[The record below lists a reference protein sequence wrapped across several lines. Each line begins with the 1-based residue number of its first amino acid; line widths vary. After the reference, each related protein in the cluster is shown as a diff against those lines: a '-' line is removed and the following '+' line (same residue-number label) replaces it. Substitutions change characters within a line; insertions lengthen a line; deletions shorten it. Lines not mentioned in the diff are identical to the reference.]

1 MAVDALYL
9 LDSRRSIRRV
19 IVFGV
24 YELIHDEASHE
35 LDAEIDVKYCAEPG
49 EYLGFFDIDHHFRLF
64 AIDKADDDDKR
75 GVTVITATDSAVA
88 QLAHAIVPEAR
99 MEAATAQQAA
109 EAVLAGSGFA
119 LGLVTLKE
127 ETRALSL
134 YMTNRW
140 KALRDIAVQYQV
152 RVTPYYEIVDG
163 EIAGRRVDVTER
175 TSEYRGILF
184 EGASGTSQIY
194 VTRSGIPITRM
205 YGYGKATG
213 EEDPPTCVTFA
224 DVVWSRENGDPADKP
239 AGQTYIDDPDADS
252 ADVWEDAYNDK
263 YEEDPAKLLASTWA
277 ELQKRRRPKISGTA
291 TAADL
296 EDIPGHEH
304 RIVRLH
310 DKVVVRTKR
319 GEDVEASVIG
329 IKRNYLRPGLTKI
342 TVGEETDDS
351 GLIQRIAKLSS
362 DSSAQEK
369 TAQSTSNRLIITR
382 QLVQVNADTI
392 QLNARL
398 IEANTEEIRLTASNL
413 KDFESSTDTL
423 LTQVKLDMYGDG
435 TSANAGLVARVS
447 DAEGEI
453 SHAALTLYGD
463 GTSANAGLVAKV
475 RDNEAAVLL
484 HADELGTLAEIKAD
498 KVDLGNYATV
508 KRLEAELSDVQ
519 LALADSITTRTLN
532 VTGAT
537 NTDSI
542 LANSASMTSMRL
554 EGHGI
559 TLKSAKLVK
568 SVGLTKEY
576 ASVPASNGLTYVV
589 ISSATVSYSTDDVYY
604 MSWE

>member
-99 MEAATAQQAA
+99 MEAATARQAA
-109 EAVLAGSGFA
+109 EAVLASSGFT
-119 LGLVTLKE
+119 LGLVTIKE
-127 ETRALSL
+127 ETSPLSL

-163 EIAGRRVDVTER
+163 EITGRRVDVTER
-175 TSEYRGILF
+175 TSEYRGLLF

-224 DVVWSRENGDPADKP
+224 DVVWSRANGDPADKP
-239 AGQTYIDDPDADS
+239 AGQAYIDDPDADS

-263 YEEDPAKLLASTWA
+263 YEEDQARLLESTWA
-277 ELQKRRRPKISGTA
+277 ELEKRRRPKVSGTA

-296 EDIPGHEH
+296 EDIPGHEY

-319 GEDVEASVIG
+319 GEDVEAAVIG

-413 KDFESSTDTL
+413 KDFEASTDTL

-435 TSANAGLVARVS
+435 TSAYAGLVTRVS

-475 RDNEAAVLL
+475 GDQEAAISL

-508 KRLEAELSDVQ
+508 KTLESELSLLESTIADQISTQRLSAVN
-519 LALADSITTRTLN
+519 LACGTMRFADNEISLKSFSP
-532 VTGAT
+532 VTGGKVTEGAT
-537 NTDSI
+537 
-542 LANSASMTSMRL
+542 MTNYKVYN
-554 EGHGI
+554 EGTVIG
-559 TLKSAKLVK
+559 
-568 SVGLTKEY
+568 SVNIPSTWKF
-576 ASVPASNGLTYVV
+576 
-589 ISSATVSYSTDDVYY
+589 SATYGSKIYY
-604 MSWE
+604 LSWE

>member
-152 RVTPYYEIVDG
+152 RVMPYYEIVDG

-224 DVVWSRENGDPADKP
+224 DVVWSRESGDPADKP
-239 AGQTYIDDPDADS
+239 AGQAYIDDPDADS

-263 YEEDPAKLLASTWA
+263 YEEDPARLLSSTWE
-277 ELQKRRRPKISGTA
+277 ELEKRRRPKVSGTA

-319 GEDVEASVIG
+319 GDDVEAAVIG

-351 GLIQRIAKLSS
+351 GLIQRIAKLNS

-398 IEANTEEIRLTASNL
+398 LEANTEEIRLTASNL
-413 KDFESSTDTL
+413 KDFEASTDTL

-435 TSANAGLVARVS
+435 TSAYAGLVTRVS

-475 RDNEAAVLL
+475 GDQEAAISL

-508 KRLEAELSDVQ
+508 KTLESELS
-519 LALADSITTRTLN
+519 LLESTIADQISTQRLSAVNLDCGTMRFADNEISLKSFSP
-532 VTGAT
+532 VTGGKVTEGAT
-537 NTDSI
+537 
-542 LANSASMTSMRL
+542 MTNYKVYN
-554 EGHGI
+554 EGTVIG
-559 TLKSAKLVK
+559 
-568 SVGLTKEY
+568 SVNIPSTWKF
-576 ASVPASNGLTYVV
+576 
-589 ISSATVSYSTDDVYY
+589 SATYGSKIYY
-604 MSWE
+604 LSWE

>member
-9 LDSRRSIRRV
+9 LDSRRRIRRS
-19 IVFGV
+19 IVWGV
-24 YELIHDEASHE
+24 YELIHDEASYE
-35 LDAEIDVKYCAEPG
+35 LDAEIDVKYSAEPG
-49 EYLGFFDIDHHFRLF
+49 EYLGFFDVDHHFRLF
-64 AIDKADDDDKR
+64 AIDKAEDDDQR

-88 QLAHAIVPEAR
+88 QLAHSIVPEVR
-99 MEAATAQQAA
+99 LEAATARQAA
-109 EAVLAGSGFA
+109 EAVLSGSGFA
-119 LGLVTLKE
+119 LGSVTDSA
-127 ETRALSL
+127 ETNGISV
-134 YMTNRW
+134 YMQARW
-140 KALRDIAVQYQV
+140 KVLRDMAVQYQL
-152 RVTPYYEIVDG
+152 RITPYYEIVDG
-163 EIAGRRVDVTER
+163 KIAGRRVDVTER
-175 TSEYRGILF
+175 TSEYRGRLL

-224 DVVWSRENGDPADKP
+224 DVVWSRANGDPADKP

-252 ADVWEDAYNDK
+252 ADVWEDVYNDK

-277 ELQKRRRPKISGTA
+277 ELQKRRKPKVSGTA
-291 TAADL
+291 TAADM

-304 RIVRLH
+304 KIVRMH
-310 DKVVVRTKR
+310 DKVVVRTRR

-329 IKRNYLRPGLTKI
+329 IKRNYLRRGLTKI

-369 TAQSTSNRLIITR
+369 TAQSTSNRLIITK
-382 QLVQVNADTI
+382 QSVQVNADLI

-398 IEANTEEIRLTASNL
+398 ITANTQKIDLTASNL
-413 KDFESSTDTL
+413 KKFEKGTDER
-423 LTQVKLDMYGDG
+423 LTTAELVMFGDG

-453 SHAALTLYGD
+453 SRAGLTLYGD

-475 RDNEAAVLL
+475 GDQEAAISL
-484 HADELGTLAEIKAD
+484 HADKLGTLAEIKAD
-498 KVDLGNYATV
+498 KIDLNGYVTA
-508 KRLEAELSDVQ
+508 KQLETEFTNFESGISDSLYVRALS
-519 LALADSITTRTLN
+519 SN
-532 VTGAT
+532 VFEC
-537 NTDSI
+537 
-542 LANSASMTSMRL
+542 ASMSYK
-554 EGHGI
+554 GSAVS
-559 TLKSAKLVK
+559 LKSAKLVK

-576 ASVPASNGLTYVV
+576 ASVPATNGLTYVV
-589 ISSATVSYSTDDVYY
+589 LSSATISYSTDDVYY
-604 MSWE
+604 LSWE

>member
-88 QLAHAIVPEAR
+88 QLAHAIVTEAR
-99 MEAATAQQAA
+99 MEAATAHQAA

-127 ETRALSL
+127 ETRAMSL

-163 EIAGRRVDVTER
+163 EIAGRRVDVTDR
-175 TSEYRGILF
+175 TSEYRGLLF

-224 DVVWSRENGDPADKP
+224 DVVWSRANGDPADKP
-239 AGQTYIDDPDADS
+239 AGQAYIDDPDAGS

-263 YEEDPAKLLASTWA
+263 YEEDPARLLASTWA
-277 ELQKRRRPKISGTA
+277 ELEKRRRPKVSGTA

-296 EDIPGHEH
+296 EDIPGYKH

-319 GEDVEASVIG
+319 GEDVEAAVIG
-329 IKRNYLRPGLTKI
+329 IKRNYMRPGMTKI

-362 DSSAQEK
+362 DSRAQDK

-398 IEANTEEIRLTASNL
+398 IEANTEEIRMTASTL
-413 KDFESSTDTL
+413 KDFEASTDTL

-435 TSANAGLVARVS
+435 TSAYAGLVTRVS

-508 KRLEAELSDVQ
+508 KMLESELS
-519 LALADSITTRTLN
+519 LLESTIADQISTQRLSAVNLDCGTIRFADNEISLKSFSP
-532 VTGAT
+532 VTGGKVTEGAT
-537 NTDSI
+537 
-542 LANSASMTSMRL
+542 MTNYKVYN
-554 EGHGI
+554 EGTVIG
-559 TLKSAKLVK
+559 
-568 SVGLTKEY
+568 SVNIPSTWKF
-576 ASVPASNGLTYVV
+576 
-589 ISSATVSYSTDDVYY
+589 SATYGSKIYY
-604 MSWE
+604 LSWE

>member
-239 AGQTYIDDPDADS
+239 AGQAYIDDPDADS

-263 YEEDPAKLLASTWA
+263 YEEDPAKLLESTWE
-277 ELQKRRRPKISGTA
+277 ELEKRRRPKVSGTA

-319 GEDVEASVIG
+319 GEDVEAAVIG

-392 QLNARL
+392 QLNASL
-398 IEANTEEIRLTASNL
+398 IEANTEEIRMTASNL
-413 KDFESSTDTL
+413 KDFEASTDTL

-435 TSANAGLVARVS
+435 TSAYAGLVTRVS

-475 RDNEAAVLL
+475 GDQEAAISL

-508 KRLEAELSDVQ
+508 KTLESELSLLESTIADQISTQRLSAVN
-519 LALADSITTRTLN
+519 LACGTMRFADNEISLKSFSP
-532 VTGAT
+532 VTGGKVTEGAT
-537 NTDSI
+537 
-542 LANSASMTSMRL
+542 MTNYKVYN
-554 EGHGI
+554 EGTVIG
-559 TLKSAKLVK
+559 
-568 SVGLTKEY
+568 SVNIPSTWKF
-576 ASVPASNGLTYVV
+576 
-589 ISSATVSYSTDDVYY
+589 SATYGSKIYY
-604 MSWE
+604 LSWE

>member
-163 EIAGRRVDVTER
+163 EITGRRVDVTER
-175 TSEYRGILF
+175 TSEYRGLLF

-239 AGQTYIDDPDADS
+239 AGQAYIDDPDADS

-263 YEEDPAKLLASTWA
+263 YEEDPAKLLESTWE
-277 ELQKRRRPKISGTA
+277 ELEKRRKPKVSGTA

-296 EDIPGHEH
+296 EDILGHEH

-319 GEDVEASVIG
+319 GEDVEAAVIG
-329 IKRNYLRPGLTKI
+329 IKRNYLRPGMTKI

-413 KDFESSTDTL
+413 KDFEASTDTL

-453 SHAALTLYGD
+453 SRAGLTLYGD
-463 GTSANAGLVAKV
+463 GTSANVGLVAKV

-537 NTDSI
+537 NTDSL

-604 MSWE
+604 LSWK

>member
-1 MAVDALYL
+1 
-9 LDSRRSIRRV
+9 
-19 IVFGV
+19 
-24 YELIHDEASHE
+24 
-35 LDAEIDVKYCAEPG
+35 
-49 EYLGFFDIDHHFRLF
+49 
-64 AIDKADDDDKR
+64 
-75 GVTVITATDSAVA
+75 
-88 QLAHAIVPEAR
+88 
-99 MEAATAQQAA
+99 
-109 EAVLAGSGFA
+109 
-119 LGLVTLKE
+119 
-127 ETRALSL
+127 
-134 YMTNRW
+134 
-140 KALRDIAVQYQV
+140 
-152 RVTPYYEIVDG
+152 
-163 EIAGRRVDVTER
+163 
-175 TSEYRGILF
+175 
-184 EGASGTSQIY
+184 
-194 VTRSGIPITRM
+194 M

-224 DVVWSRENGDPADKP
+224 DVVWSRANGDPADKP
-239 AGQTYIDDPDADS
+239 AGQAYIDDPDADS
-252 ADVWEDAYNDK
+252 ADVWEDVYNDK
-263 YEEDPAKLLASTWA
+263 YEEDPARLLASTWA
-277 ELQKRRRPKISGTA
+277 ELEKRRRPKVSGTA

-304 RIVRLH
+304 RIVRLN

-319 GEDVEASVIG
+319 GEDVEAAVIG
-329 IKRNYLRPGLTKI
+329 IKRNYLRPGMTKI

-398 IEANTEEIRLTASNL
+398 IEANTEEIRMMASNL
-413 KDFESSTDTL
+413 KDFEASTDTL

-435 TSANAGLVARVS
+435 TSAYAGLVARVS

-475 RDNEAAVLL
+475 GDQEAAISL

-537 NTDSI
+537 NTDSL

-554 EGHGI
+554 EGYGI

-568 SVGLTKEY
+568 SVGLSKEY

-589 ISSATVSYSTDDVYY
+589 ISSATISYSTDDVYY
-604 MSWE
+604 LSWE

>member
-109 EAVLAGSGFA
+109 EAVLAGSGFT

-127 ETRALSL
+127 ETSPLSL

-224 DVVWSRENGDPADKP
+224 DVVWSRANGDPADKP
-239 AGQTYIDDPDADS
+239 AGQAYIDDPDADS

-263 YEEDPAKLLASTWA
+263 YEEDPEKLLASTWA
-277 ELQKRRRPKISGTA
+277 ELEKRRRPKVSGTA

-319 GEDVEASVIG
+319 GEDVEAAVIG

-398 IEANTEEIRLTASNL
+398 IEANTEEIRMTASNL
-413 KDFESSTDTL
+413 KDFEASTDTL

-435 TSANAGLVARVS
+435 TSANAGLVAKV
-447 DAEGEI
+447 
-453 SHAALTLYGD
+453 GD
-463 GTSANAGLVAKV
+463 Q
-475 RDNEAAVLL
+475 EAAISL

-508 KRLEAELSDVQ
+508 KTLESELS
-519 LALADSITTRTLN
+519 LLESTIADQISTQRLSAVNLDCGTMRFADNEISLKSFSP
-532 VTGAT
+532 VTGGKVTEGAT
-537 NTDSI
+537 
-542 LANSASMTSMRL
+542 MTNYKVYN
-554 EGHGI
+554 EGTVIG
-559 TLKSAKLVK
+559 
-568 SVGLTKEY
+568 SVNIPSTWKF
-576 ASVPASNGLTYVV
+576 
-589 ISSATVSYSTDDVYY
+589 SATYGSKIYY
-604 MSWE
+604 LSWE

>member
-175 TSEYRGILF
+175 TSEYRGLLF

-213 EEDPPTCVTFA
+213 EEDPPTCVTFS

-239 AGQTYIDDPDADS
+239 AGQAYIDDPDAGS

-263 YEEDPAKLLASTWA
+263 YEEDPERLLESTWA
-277 ELQKRRRPKISGTA
+277 ELEKRRRPKVSGTA

-319 GEDVEASVIG
+319 GEDVEAAVIG
-329 IKRNYLRPGLTKI
+329 IKRNYLQTGLTKI

-398 IEANTEEIRLTASNL
+398 IEANTEEIRMTASNL
-413 KDFESSTDTL
+413 KDFEASTDTL

-435 TSANAGLVARVS
+435 TSAYAGLVTRVS

-453 SHAALTLYGD
+453 SNAALTLYGD

-475 RDNEAAVLL
+475 GDQEAAISL

-508 KRLEAELSDVQ
+508 KTLESELS
-519 LALADSITTRTLN
+519 LLESTIADQISTQRLSAVNLDCGTMRFADNEISLKSFSP
-532 VTGAT
+532 VTGGKVTEGAT
-537 NTDSI
+537 
-542 LANSASMTSMRL
+542 MTNYKVYN
-554 EGHGI
+554 EGTVIG
-559 TLKSAKLVK
+559 
-568 SVGLTKEY
+568 SVNIPSTWKF
-576 ASVPASNGLTYVV
+576 
-589 ISSATVSYSTDDVYY
+589 SATYGSKIYY
-604 MSWE
+604 LSWE

>member
-109 EAVLAGSGFA
+109 EAVLAGSGFT

-224 DVVWSRENGDPADKP
+224 DVVWSRANGDPADKP
-239 AGQTYIDDPDADS
+239 AGQAYIDDPDADS

-277 ELQKRRRPKISGTA
+277 ELEKRRRPKVSGTA

-319 GEDVEASVIG
+319 GEDVEAAVIG
-329 IKRNYLRPGLTKI
+329 IKRNYLRPGMTKI

-398 IEANTEEIRLTASNL
+398 LEANTEEIRLTASNL
-413 KDFESSTDTL
+413 KDFEASTDTL

-435 TSANAGLVARVS
+435 TSAYAGLVTRVS

-475 RDNEAAVLL
+475 GDQEAAISL

-508 KRLEAELSDVQ
+508 KRLEAELSDIQ

-537 NTDSI
+537 NTDSL

-554 EGHGI
+554 EGYGI
-559 TLKSAKLVK
+559 TLKSIAV
-568 SVGLTKEY
+568 VT
-576 ASVPASNGLTYVV
+576 SVPLLVSSTGGVV
-589 ISSATVSYSTDDVYY
+589 TAVESKPVTATLRYL
-604 MSWE
+604 SWS

>member
-9 LDSRRSIRRV
+9 LDSRRRIRRA
-19 IVFGV
+19 IVWGV
-24 YELIHDEASHE
+24 YELIHDEASYE
-35 LDAEIDVKYCAEPG
+35 LDAEIDVTYSAEPG
-49 EYLGFFDIDHHFRLF
+49 EYLGFFDVDHHFRLF
-64 AIDKADDDDKR
+64 AIDKADDDDQR

-88 QLAHAIVPEAR
+88 QLAHSIVPEVR
-99 MEAATAQQAA
+99 LEAATARQAA

-119 LGLVTLKE
+119 LGSVTDSE
-127 ETRALSL
+127 ETNGISV
-134 YMTNRW
+134 YMQARW
-140 KALRDIAVQYQV
+140 KVLRDMAVQYQL
-152 RVTPYYEIVDG
+152 RITPYYEIVDG

-175 TSEYRGILF
+175 TSEYRGRLL

-224 DVVWSRENGDPADKP
+224 DVVWSRANGDPADKP

-252 ADVWEDAYNDK
+252 ADVWEDVYNDK
-263 YEEDPAKLLASTWA
+263 YEEDPAKLLSSTWS
-277 ELQKRRRPKISGTA
+277 ELQKRRKPKVSGTA

-329 IKRNYLRPGLTKI
+329 IKRNYLRRGLTKI

-369 TAQSTSNRLIITR
+369 TAQSTSNRLIITK

-398 IEANTEEIRLTASNL
+398 IEANTQKIDLTASNL
-413 KDFESSTDTL
+413 KKFEEGTDER
-423 LTQVKLDMYGDG
+423 LTAAELIMFGDG
-435 TSANAGLVARVS
+435 TSANAGLVTRVS
-447 DAEGEI
+447 NAEGEI
-453 SHAALTLYGD
+453 SSAALTLYGD

-475 RDNEAAVLL
+475 GDHEAAITL
-484 HADELGTLAEIKAD
+484 HADELGTLAEVKAD

-508 KRLEAELSDVQ
+508 KKLEAELSDIQ

-532 VTGAT
+532 VTSST
-537 NTDSI
+537 NTDSL
-542 LANSASMTSMRL
+542 LANSASISSMRL
-554 EGHGI
+554 EGYSIEMKSMSVVTSVPLLVTSTGGVV
-559 TLKSAKLVK
+559 TAVEAKPKSATLNY
-568 SVGLTKEY
+568 LTWT
-576 ASVPASNGLTYVV
+576 A
-589 ISSATVSYSTDDVYY
+589 
-604 MSWE
+604 

>member
-99 MEAATAQQAA
+99 MDAATAQQAA

-119 LGLVTLKE
+119 MGLVTLKA
-127 ETRALSL
+127 ETSPLSL

-175 TSEYRGILF
+175 TSEYRGLLF

-224 DVVWSRENGDPADKP
+224 DVVWSRANGDPADKP
-239 AGQTYIDDPDADS
+239 AGQAYIDDPDADS

-263 YEEDPAKLLASTWA
+263 YEEDPARLLESTWA
-277 ELQKRRRPKISGTA
+277 ELEKRRKPKVSGTA

-319 GEDVEASVIG
+319 GEDVEAAVIG

-398 IEANTEEIRLTASNL
+398 IEANTEDIRLTASNL
-413 KDFESSTDTL
+413 KDFEASTDTL

-435 TSANAGLVARVS
+435 TSAYAGLVTRVS

-475 RDNEAAVLL
+475 GDQEAAISL

-508 KRLEAELSDVQ
+508 KTLESELS
-519 LALADSITTRTLN
+519 LLESTIADQISTQRLSAVNLDCGTMRFADNEISLKYFSP
-532 VTGAT
+532 VTGGKVTEGAT
-537 NTDSI
+537 
-542 LANSASMTSMRL
+542 MTNYKVYN
-554 EGHGI
+554 EGTVIG
-559 TLKSAKLVK
+559 
-568 SVGLTKEY
+568 SVNIPSTWKF
-576 ASVPASNGLTYVV
+576 
-589 ISSATVSYSTDDVYY
+589 SATYGSKIYY
-604 MSWE
+604 LSWE

>member
-109 EAVLAGSGFA
+109 EAVLAGSGFT

-127 ETRALSL
+127 ETSPLSL

-140 KALRDIAVQYQV
+140 KALRDIAVQYLV

-175 TSEYRGILF
+175 TSEYRGLLF

-239 AGQTYIDDPDADS
+239 AGQAYIDDPDADS

-263 YEEDPAKLLASTWA
+263 YEEDPARLLASTWA
-277 ELQKRRRPKISGTA
+277 ELEKRRRPKVSGTA

-398 IEANTEEIRLTASNL
+398 IEANTEEIRMTASNL
-413 KDFESSTDTL
+413 KDFEASTDTL

-435 TSANAGLVARVS
+435 TSAYAGLVTRVS

-508 KRLEAELSDVQ
+508 KTLESELS
-519 LALADSITTRTLN
+519 LLESTIADQISTQRLSAVNLDCGTMRFADNEISLKSFSP
-532 VTGAT
+532 VTGGKVTEGAT
-537 NTDSI
+537 
-542 LANSASMTSMRL
+542 MTNYKVYN
-554 EGHGI
+554 EGTVIG
-559 TLKSAKLVK
+559 
-568 SVGLTKEY
+568 SVNIPSTWKF
-576 ASVPASNGLTYVV
+576 
-589 ISSATVSYSTDDVYY
+589 SATYGSKIYY
-604 MSWE
+604 LSWE

>member
-88 QLAHAIVPEAR
+88 QLAHSIVPEAR

-109 EAVLAGSGFA
+109 EAVLAGSGFT

-213 EEDPPTCVTFA
+213 EEDPPTCMTFA
-224 DVVWSRENGDPADKP
+224 DVVWSRANGDPADKP
-239 AGQTYIDDPDADS
+239 AGHAYIDDPDADS

-263 YEEDPAKLLASTWA
+263 YEEDPARLLASTWA
-277 ELQKRRRPKISGTA
+277 ELEKRRRPKVSGTA

-319 GEDVEASVIG
+319 GEDVEAAVIG
-329 IKRNYLRPGLTKI
+329 IKRNYLQPGLTKI
-342 TVGEETDDS
+342 TVGDETDDS

-398 IEANTEEIRLTASNL
+398 IEANTEEIRMTASNL
-413 KDFESSTDTL
+413 KDFEASTDTL

-453 SHAALTLYGD
+453 SRAGLTLYGD

-508 KRLEAELSDVQ
+508 KTLESELSLLESTIADQISTQRLSAVN
-519 LALADSITTRTLN
+519 LACGTMRFADNEISLKSFSP
-532 VTGAT
+532 VTGGKVTEGAT
-537 NTDSI
+537 
-542 LANSASMTSMRL
+542 MTNYKVYN
-554 EGHGI
+554 EGTVIG
-559 TLKSAKLVK
+559 
-568 SVGLTKEY
+568 SVNIPSTWKF
-576 ASVPASNGLTYVV
+576 
-589 ISSATVSYSTDDVYY
+589 SATYGSKIYY
-604 MSWE
+604 LSWE

>member
-224 DVVWSRENGDPADKP
+224 DVVWSRANGDPADKP
-239 AGQTYIDDPDADS
+239 AGQSYIDDPDAGS

-263 YEEDPAKLLASTWA
+263 YEEDPARLLSSTWA
-277 ELQKRRRPKISGTA
+277 ELEKRRRPKVSGTA

-296 EDIPGHEH
+296 EDIPGYKH

-319 GEDVEASVIG
+319 GEDVEAAVIG
-329 IKRNYLRPGLTKI
+329 IKRNYLRPGMTKI

-398 IEANTEEIRLTASNL
+398 IEANTEEIRMTASNL
-413 KDFESSTDTL
+413 KDFEASTDTL

-453 SHAALTLYGD
+453 SRAGLTLYGD

-537 NTDSI
+537 NTDSL

-554 EGHGI
+554 EGYGI

-604 MSWE
+604 LSWK

>member
-99 MEAATAQQAA
+99 MESATAQQAA

-119 LGLVTLKE
+119 LGIVTLKE

-224 DVVWSRENGDPADKP
+224 DVVWSRENGDPTDKP
-239 AGQTYIDDPDADS
+239 AGQAYIDDPDADS
-252 ADVWEDAYNDK
+252 ADMWEDAYNDK
-263 YEEDPAKLLASTWA
+263 YEEDPEKLLESTWA
-277 ELQKRRRPKISGTA
+277 ELEKRRRPKVSGTA

-319 GEDVEASVIG
+319 GEDVEAAVIG
-329 IKRNYLRPGLTKI
+329 IKRNYLQPGLTKI

-398 IEANTEEIRLTASNL
+398 LEANTEEIRMTASNL
-413 KDFESSTDTL
+413 KDFETSTDTL

-435 TSANAGLVARVS
+435 TSAYAGLVARVS

-453 SHAALTLYGD
+453 SRAGLTLYGD

-475 RDNEAAVLL
+475 GDQEAAISL

-508 KRLEAELSDVQ
+508 KTLESELSLLESTIADQISTQRLSAVN
-519 LALADSITTRTLN
+519 LACGTMRFADNEISLKSFSP
-532 VTGAT
+532 VTGGKVTEGAT
-537 NTDSI
+537 
-542 LANSASMTSMRL
+542 MTNYKVYN
-554 EGHGI
+554 EGTVIG
-559 TLKSAKLVK
+559 
-568 SVGLTKEY
+568 SVNIPSTWKF
-576 ASVPASNGLTYVV
+576 
-589 ISSATVSYSTDDVYY
+589 SATYGSKIYY
-604 MSWE
+604 LSWE

>member
-19 IVFGV
+19 IIFGV

-109 EAVLAGSGFA
+109 QAVLAGSGFA

-127 ETRALSL
+127 ETSPLSL

-224 DVVWSRENGDPADKP
+224 DVVWSRANGDPADKP
-239 AGQTYIDDPDADS
+239 AGQAYIDDPDAGS

-263 YEEDPAKLLASTWA
+263 YEEDPERLLASTWA
-277 ELQKRRRPKISGTA
+277 ALEKRRRPKVSGTA

-319 GEDVEASVIG
+319 GEDVEAAVIG
-329 IKRNYLRPGLTKI
+329 IKRNYLRPGMTKI

-392 QLNARL
+392 QLNSRL
-398 IEANTEEIRLTASNL
+398 IEANTEEIRMTASNL
-413 KDFESSTDTL
+413 KDFEASTDTL

-453 SHAALTLYGD
+453 SRAGLTLYGD
-463 GTSANAGLVAKV
+463 GTSANTGLVAKV

-508 KRLEAELSDVQ
+508 KRLEAELSDIQ

-537 NTDSI
+537 NTDSL

-554 EGHGI
+554 EGYGI

-604 MSWE
+604 LSWK

>member
-109 EAVLAGSGFA
+109 EAVLAGSGFT

-127 ETRALSL
+127 ETSPLSL

-239 AGQTYIDDPDADS
+239 AGQAYIDDPDADS

-263 YEEDPAKLLASTWA
+263 YEEDPARLLSSTWA
-277 ELQKRRRPKISGTA
+277 ELEKRRRPKVSGTA

-319 GEDVEASVIG
+319 GEDVEAAVIG
-329 IKRNYLRPGLTKI
+329 IKRNYLRHCMTKI

-382 QLVQVNADTI
+382 QLVQINADTI

-413 KDFESSTDTL
+413 KDFEASTDTL

-463 GTSANAGLVAKV
+463 GTSANVGLVAKV
-475 RDNEAAVLL
+475 GDNEAAISL

-508 KRLEAELSDVQ
+508 KTLESELS
-519 LALADSITTRTLN
+519 LLESTIADQISTQRLSAVNLDCGTMRFADNEISLKSFSP
-532 VTGAT
+532 VTGGKVTEGAT
-537 NTDSI
+537 
-542 LANSASMTSMRL
+542 MTNYKVYN
-554 EGHGI
+554 EGTVIG
-559 TLKSAKLVK
+559 
-568 SVGLTKEY
+568 SVNIPSTWKF
-576 ASVPASNGLTYVV
+576 
-589 ISSATVSYSTDDVYY
+589 SATYGSKIYY
-604 MSWE
+604 LSWE

>member
-9 LDSRRSIRRV
+9 LDSRRRIRRA
-19 IVFGV
+19 IVWGV
-24 YELIHDEASHE
+24 YELIHDEASYE
-35 LDAEIDVKYCAEPG
+35 LDAEIDVKYSAKPG
-49 EYLGFFDIDHHFRLF
+49 EYLGFFDVDHHFRLF
-64 AIDKADDDDKR
+64 AIDKAEDDDRR

-88 QLAHAIVPEAR
+88 QLAHSIVPEVR
-99 MEAATAQQAA
+99 LEAATARQAA
-109 EAVLAGSGFA
+109 KAVLDGSGFA
-119 LGLVTLKE
+119 LGSVTDST
-127 ETRALSL
+127 ETNGISV
-134 YMTNRW
+134 YMQARW
-140 KALRDIAVQYQV
+140 KVLRDMAVQYQL
-152 RVTPYYEIVDG
+152 RITPYYEIVDG

-175 TSEYRGILF
+175 TSEYRGRLL

-224 DVVWSRENGDPADKP
+224 DVVWSRANGDPADKP

-263 YEEDPAKLLASTWA
+263 HEEDPEKLLSSTWA
-277 ELQKRRRPKISGTA
+277 ELQKRRKPKVSGTA
-291 TAADL
+291 TAADM

-304 RIVRLH
+304 KIVRLH

-329 IKRNYLRPGLTKI
+329 IKRNYLRRGLTKI

-413 KDFESSTDTL
+413 KDFEASTDTL

-435 TSANAGLVARVS
+435 TSAYAGLVTRVS

-475 RDNEAAVLL
+475 GDQEAAISL

-508 KRLEAELSDVQ
+508 KTLESELSLLESTIADQISTQRLSAVN
-519 LALADSITTRTLN
+519 LACGTMRFADNEISLKSFSP
-532 VTGAT
+532 VTGGKVTEGAT
-537 NTDSI
+537 
-542 LANSASMTSMRL
+542 MTNYKVYN
-554 EGHGI
+554 EGTVIG
-559 TLKSAKLVK
+559 
-568 SVGLTKEY
+568 SVNIPSTWKF
-576 ASVPASNGLTYVV
+576 
-589 ISSATVSYSTDDVYY
+589 SATYGSKIYY
-604 MSWE
+604 LSWE

>member
-35 LDAEIDVKYCAEPG
+35 LDAEIDIKYCAEPG

-64 AIDKADDDDKR
+64 AIDKADDDDNR

-109 EAVLAGSGFA
+109 EAVLAGSGFT

-127 ETRALSL
+127 ETSPLSL

-224 DVVWSRENGDPADKP
+224 DVVWSRANGDPADKP
-239 AGQTYIDDPDADS
+239 AGQAYIDDPDAGS

-263 YEEDPAKLLASTWA
+263 YEEDPERLLASTWA
-277 ELQKRRRPKISGTA
+277 ELEKRRRPKVSGTA

-319 GEDVEASVIG
+319 GEDVEAAVIG

-362 DSSAQEK
+362 DSSALEK
-369 TAQSTSNRLIITR
+369 TAQSTSNRLIITK

-398 IEANTEEIRLTASNL
+398 LEANTEEIRLTASNL
-413 KDFESSTDTL
+413 KKFKEGTDTL
-423 LTQVKLDMYGDG
+423 LTQVRLDMYGDG
-435 TSANAGLVARVS
+435 TSANAGLVALV
-447 DAEGEI
+447 
-453 SHAALTLYGD
+453 GD
-463 GTSANAGLVAKV
+463 HETAI
-475 RDNEAAVLL
+475 LL

-508 KRLEAELSDVQ
+508 KRLEAELSDMQ
-519 LALADSITTRTLN
+519 LAIADSITTRTLN

-537 NTDSI
+537 NTDSL

-554 EGHGI
+554 EGYGI
-559 TLKSAKLVK
+559 TLKSIGV
-568 SVGLTKEY
+568 VT
-576 ASVPASNGLTYVV
+576 SVPLLVTSTGGVV
-589 ISSATVSYSTDDVYY
+589 TAVESKPVTATLRYL
-604 MSWE
+604 SWS